1 MLEIVDTPRDLFND
15 GEANDNHSLTL
26 ANSDNENTLNN
37 RCYQC
42 IICGPMFFLN
52 KKKNLWKRLWR
63 SRVCTTTSTTSNL
76 VRQQQH
82 QHQQQPLHPQPDQYY
97 QLACETSAESYYY
110 QQQQPQQHQQRNC
123 GSERGES
130 SPLSTSTG
138 GLINCCTNTNSDS
151 IVDLSDQ
158 TQLKFRTLVSK
169 LKKDSQLETLCQ
181 AVESVGVSDVT
192 TGKANRPQDHQP
204 TDCVLVPRGNI
215 LGEEPQ
221 VIACRLWRWQ
231 DLYNSDE
238 IKRIPS
244 CPNEKDPVYIC
255 CNPAHWSRIC
265 RTGKLILNPIYI
277 TLSVCL
283 RDRQE
288 LLSLFYNSN
297 WHNFV
302 KSFKSH

>member
-1 MLEIVDTPRDLFND
+1 MLEIVDTPQDLFND

-110 QQQQPQQHQQRNC
+110 QQQPQHQQQHEISQRNC

-130 SPLSTSTG
+130 SLLSTTTA

-204 TDCVLVPRGNI
+204 TDCVLVPRGDI

-265 RTGKLILNPIYI
+265 RTGKHSTSNPIQI
-277 TLSVCL
+277 TLSICFT
-283 RDRQE
+283 RQTGIIIIIII
-288 LLSLFYNSN
+288 LQF
-297 WHNFV
+297 
-302 KSFKSH
+302 